1 MLEARIQRQLFEASD
16 LLAQGAGSWAPT
28 LADAS
33 QLLWD
38 CISGGGKL
46 LAAGG
51 QGAGRWMARWLVS
64 NLAGTFERPRPP
76 MAALALD
83 SQPPATMAG
92 QLQALAQPGDLLLVV
107 EAGDACDELLTLVA
121 TAHEAGVSVLVLT
134 GPETARWATS
144 LDEADLLIAVPHE
157 RPARVAE
164 VHLLL
169 LHVLCDAVDLQLMGD
184 NES

>member
-16 LLAQGAGSWAPT
+16 LLSQGAASWAPM
-28 LADAS
+28 LAGAS
-33 QLLWD
+33 QILWD

-46 LAAGG
+46 LVAGG
-51 QGAGRWMARWLVS
+51 QGAGRWMARWMVS

-83 SQPPATMAG
+83 GHAPATLAG
-92 QLQALAQPGDLLLVV
+92 QLQALAQPGDLLLLV
-107 EAGDACDELLTLVA
+107 EAGDAADELLALVA

-134 GPETARWATS
+134 GPETTHWAAC
-144 LDEADLLIAVPHE
+144 LDETDLLIAVPHE

-184 NES
+184 SES

>member
-1 MLEARIQRQLFEASD
+1 
-16 LLAQGAGSWAPT
+16 
-28 LADAS
+28 
-33 QLLWD
+33 
-38 CISGGGKL
+38 
-46 LAAGG
+46 
-51 QGAGRWMARWLVS
+51 
-64 NLAGTFERPRPP
+64 

-92 QLQALAQPGDLLLVV
+92 QLQSLAQPGDLLLVV
-107 EAGDACDELLTLVA
+107 EAGDACDELLALVA